1 MFWLKKYKKCK
12 KYNYNWEENN
22 IKSIYI
28 HKFNN
33 KNFTKFFTKR
43 YQFSNIIL
51 KIGGEE
57 KKNIFTLLEW
67 FNNELYPNKIYIN
80 DNEQINEI
88 NSQYY
93 LCEEENIIK
102 LTRTNNINNINILFM
117 DWYDIKQIGIS
128 DFDFS
133 KITNI
138 NSLFINILLCSTC
151 ITDYYKK
158 ENDPLNLS
166 DYFNC
171 YKEPI
176 GYYVDITESI
186 YKQRYFTC
194 ETWNKKGD
202 NKVHI

>member
-93 LCEEENIIK
+93 LGEEGNIIK
-102 LTRTNNINNINILFM
+102 LTRTNDINNINILFM
-117 DWYDIKQIGIS
+117 DWYDIKQISIS

-138 NSLFINILLCSTC
+138 NSLFILYLFFFI
-151 ITDYYKK
+151 
-158 ENDPLNLS
+158 
-166 DYFNC
+166 FNW
-171 YKEPI
+171 
-176 GYYVDITESI
+176 
-186 YKQRYFTC
+186 FT
-194 ETWNKKGD
+194 
-202 NKVHI
+202 

>member
-12 KYNYNWEENN
+12 KYNYNWEANN

-33 KNFTKFFTKR
+33 KNFTKFFRKR

-93 LCEEENIIK
+93 LGEEGNIIK
-102 LTRTNNINNINILFM
+102 LTRTNDINNINILFM
-117 DWYDIKQIGIS
+117 DWYDIKQISIS

-138 NSLFINILLCSTC
+138 NSLFIKIIFKFKVLNNLKIINLNFLIKDYITILFLNI
-151 ITDYYKK
+151 
-158 ENDPLNLS
+158 
-166 DYFNC
+166 
-171 YKEPI
+171 
-176 GYYVDITESI
+176 
-186 YKQRYFTC
+186 
-194 ETWNKKGD
+194 
-202 NKVHI
+202 